1 MTRRRATELVDIKSD
16 IGPYVITPV
25 WLLDKLASGDVT
37 FIDLAVFNV
46 LAKYAD
52 WQTREAWPSKQL
64 LAKDLG
70 LRSTSTI
77 YKSLSSLKAIGAI
90 DILADFHENGSQATN
105 RYIVHFANPDGVA
118 TTTTPPVR
126 DDAPPHASGRT
137 PPSATASAPHARRR
151 KAPMRGDGSLYK
163 EELDPVER
171 DPSERSSSADADVCA
186 DDLAAV
192 FGPPPLTIAWVQ
204 ARWNEV
210 CATAGCVAATV
221 ESPRLIKATSARLKE
236 HRDVSWWEDFFA
248 RVAAS
253 DFLTGHAEGRDF
265 RADLRWFMCSVE
277 NIAKLFEGRYTNNLN
292 VKAPR
297 PPAQPANRAPAYSA
311 EEKAAAEQRQL
322 ERDRQAKIRRE
333 RELEAAEAIA
343 AMADDVRDALA
354 EEAAR
359 HFDIVSFRHTM
370 LPDAYRTAVHQ
381 AMVSLLCEGAGR
393 GPIAAAAATFTDRIV
408 ASRRATA

>member
-1 MTRRRATELVDIKSD
+1 MTRRRATEPVDIKSD
-16 IGPYVITPV
+16 VGPYVITPV

-118 TTTTPPVR
+118 TTTTPPMR
-126 DDAPPHASGRT
+126 DGAPPHASGRI
-137 PPSATASAPHARRR
+137 PPSAAAPAPHARRR

-171 DPSERSSSADADVCA
+171 DPSERSSSADADACA

-192 FGPPPLTIAWVQ
+192 FGPAPLTIAWVQ

-248 RVAAS
+248 RVASS

-297 PPAQPANRAPAYSA
+297 PPVQPANRAPAYSA
-311 EEKAAAEQRQL
+311 EGKRRRRTAAAGARPAGEDPSRARTGSRRGDRGDGRRRPRRARRGSRASLRCRQL
-322 ERDRQAKIRRE
+322 PAHDDGRRVSHDRPSGDGVAAVRR
-333 RELEAAEAIA
+333 RGSWS
-343 AMADDVRDALA
+343 DR
-354 EEAAR
+354 
-359 HFDIVSFRHTM
+359 
-370 LPDAYRTAVHQ
+370 
-381 AMVSLLCEGAGR
+381 GR
-393 GPIAAAAATFTDRIV
+393 GGDV
-408 ASRRATA
+408 Y